1 MTRSKFINRSLF
13 GKMAEDYVQ
22 RLCCVYCRD
31 LFTGPT
37 CSDDLREHIAA
48 HHTKDKPYQ
57 CPECPKTFAQQS
69 HLSAHL
75 RTHTGERPYE
85 CEDCGR
91 KFRQSGHLQNHQRRV
106 HSGEKPLMC
115 DHCNRSFSDL
125 ELHRRSKHT
134 RERPYTCPQC
144 GAKFA
149 HPSNLQKHRRT
160 VQCDGEHVCSD
171 CKRTFSSGGHLKR
184 HVETKHRK

>member
-1 MTRSKFINRSLF
+1 MRASKALGTGQGRRPVKRSKFINRSLS
-13 GKMAEDYVQ
+13 GKMAEDPVQ
-22 RLCCVYCRD
+22 KLCCVYCRD

-48 HHTKDKPYQ
+48 HHTGNKPYQ

-69 HLSAHL
+69 HISAHL

-85 CEDCGR
+85 CEECGR
-91 KFRQSGHLQNHQRRV
+91 TFRQSGHLQSHQRRV

-115 DHCNRSFSDL
+115 
-125 ELHRRSKHT
+125 
-134 RERPYTCPQC
+134 

-149 HPSNLQKHRRT
+149 HPSNLQKHMRT
-160 VQCDGEHVCSD
+160 VRCDGEHVCSD

>member
-1 MTRSKFINRSLF
+1 MQSQKTGILAASL
-13 GKMAEDYVQ
+13 
-22 RLCCVYCRD
+22 VYCRD

-48 HHTKDKPYQ
+48 HHTGDKPYQ

-69 HLSAHL
+69 HISAHL
-75 RTHTGERPYE
+75 QTHTGERPYE
-85 CEDCGR
+85 CEECGR
-91 KFRQSGHLQNHQRRV
+91 TFRQSGHLQSHQRRV
-106 HSGEKPLMC
+106 HSGEKGN
-115 DHCNRSFSDL
+115 HSFSDSWGL
-125 ELHRRSKHT
+125 ELHGRSKHT
-134 RERPYTCPQC
+134 HERPYTCPQC

-149 HPSNLQKHRRT
+149 HPSNLQKHMRT
-160 VQCDGEHVCSD
+160 VQCDGQHVCSD